1 FDIPITEL
9 ESNGLGAYS
18 NIQQVVIDLVNSGEA
33 YIDNIYFYKPAGG
46 GGGTAPT
53 TSAPVPPTRDAGDVI
68 SIFSDSYT
76 NVTGINYDPNWGQ
89 SGHTLVDPAYDP
101 GDGNVALAY
110 PNFNYQGTD
119 FAGNAQDVS
128 AMEFLHVDMWTAN
141 ATDVK
146 VTPINGSGAPT
157 ESLQGLMPIT
167 AGQWVQ
173 YDIPLSDFT
182 ASGMT
187 LDQIVQMKFDGQGGT
202 TPSDIYL
209 DNIYFYRAAG
219 GGTAPTTS
227 APVPPSRDAGDVI
240 SIFSDSYTNITG
252 INYDPNWGQ
261 SGHTLVDPAYD
272 PGDGNVALAYPNFNY
287 QGTDFAGNAQDVSA
301 MEFLHVDM
309 WTANATD
316 VKVTPINGSGAPTE
330 SLQGLMPITSGQW
343 VQYDIPLSDFTASG
357 MTLDQIVQMKFD
369 GQGGTTPSDI
379 YLDNIYFYRAAGS
392 GGTAPTTSAPVPPAR
407 DAGDVIS
414 IFSDSYTNIT
424 GINYDPNWGQSGH
437 TLVNPTYDPGD
448 GNFALAYPNFNY
460 QGTDFAGNAQDVSAM
475 EFLHVDMWTPDATVV
490 QVTPINGSGAPTE
503 SLQSLTPIT
512 TGAWNSYDIP
522 LGDYTASGMTLD
534 QIVQMKFDGQA
545 GTTPS
550 DIYLD
555 NIYFYR
561 AAAGGGGG
569 NLAADGDF
577 ESGVADP
584 WLLFAN
590 GGTAAFDNTINNGG
604 TWSGRLATG
613 GPSNPALKQ
622 ERIGAGTVAAT
633 DVVQIQFDHIG
644 SVVQPGAVFNVIL
657 FGEGSAGASFTHVF
671 SPAPSLSGSWTTFTG
686 TFTIPGG
693 TDVSEGISFLIEAV
707 CGGDAG
713 CSVVANIDNVSV
725 TLNP

>member
-1 FDIPITEL
+1 ITAGEWVQYDIPLSDFTASGMTL
-9 ESNGLGAYS
+9 DQV
-18 NIQQVVIDLVNSGEA
+18 IQMKFDGQGGTTPSDIYL
-33 YIDNIYFYKPAGG
+33 DNIYFYRAAGS
-46 GGGTAPT
+46 GGTAPT
-53 TSAPVPPTRDAGDVI
+53 TSAPAPPARDAGDVI

-76 NVTGINYDPNWGQ
+76 NITGINFDPNWGQ
-89 SGHTLVDPAYDP
+89 SGHMMVDAAYDP

-157 ESLQGLMPIT
+157 ESLQGLLPIT
-167 AGQWVQ
+167 AGEWVQ

-187 LDQIVQMKFDGQGGT
+187 LNQVVQMKFDGQGGT

-219 GGTAPTTS
+219 SGGTAPTTS
-227 APVPPSRDAGDVI
+227 APAPPARDAGDVI

-252 INYDPNWGQ
+252 INFDPNWGQ
-261 SGHTLVDPAYD
+261 SGHMMVDAAYD

-330 SLQGLMPITSGQW
+330 SLQGLLPITSGQW

-357 MTLDQIVQMKFD
+357 MTLNQVVQMKFD

-379 YLDNIYFYRAAGS
+379 YLDNIYFYRAA
-392 GGTAPTTSAPVPPAR
+392 
-407 DAGDVIS
+407 
-414 IFSDSYTNIT
+414 
-424 GINYDPNWGQSGH
+424 
-437 TLVNPTYDPGD
+437 
-448 GNFALAYPNFNY
+448 
-460 QGTDFAGNAQDVSAM
+460 
-475 EFLHVDMWTPDATVV
+475 
-490 QVTPINGSGAPTE
+490 
-503 SLQSLTPIT
+503 
-512 TGAWNSYDIP
+512 
-522 LGDYTASGMTLD
+522 
-534 QIVQMKFDGQA
+534 
-545 GTTPS
+545 
-550 DIYLD
+550 
-555 NIYFYR
+555 
-561 AAAGGGGG
+561 AGGGGG
-569 NLAADGDF
+569 SNLAADGDF
-577 ESGVADP
+577 ESGMANP
-584 WLLFAN
+584 WLLFQN
-590 GGTAAFDNTINNGG
+590 GGTAAFDNTVNNGG

-613 GPSNPALKQ
+613 GPSNPAFKQ
-622 ERIGAGTVAAT
+622 ERIGASTVAAT

-671 SPAPSLSGSWTTFTG
+671 NPAPSLSGSWTTFTG

-713 CSVVANIDNVSV
+713 CSVIANIDNVSV

>member
-1 FDIPITEL
+1 YDIPLSDFTASGMTL
-9 ESNGLGAYS
+9 DQV
-18 NIQQVVIDLVNSGEA
+18 IQMKFDGQGGTTPSDIYL
-33 YIDNIYFYKPAGG
+33 DNIYFYRAAGS
-46 GGGTAPT
+46 GGTAPT
-53 TSAPVPPTRDAGDVI
+53 TSAPAPPARDAGDVI

-76 NVTGINYDPNWGQ
+76 NITGINFDPNWGQ
-89 SGHTLVDPAYDP
+89 SGHMMVDAAYDP

-157 ESLQGLMPIT
+157 ESLQGLLPIT
-167 AGQWVQ
+167 AGEWVQ

-187 LDQIVQMKFDGQGGT
+187 LNQVIQMKFDGQGGT

-219 GGTAPTTS
+219 SGGTAPTTS
-227 APVPPSRDAGDVI
+227 APAPPARDAGDVI

-252 INYDPNWGQ
+252 INFDPNWGQ
-261 SGHTLVDPAYD
+261 SGHMMVDAAYD

-330 SLQGLMPITSGQW
+330 SLQGLLPITSGQW

-357 MTLDQIVQMKFD
+357 MTLNQVVQMKFD

-379 YLDNIYFYRAAGS
+379 YLDNIYFYRAA
-392 GGTAPTTSAPVPPAR
+392 
-407 DAGDVIS
+407 
-414 IFSDSYTNIT
+414 
-424 GINYDPNWGQSGH
+424 
-437 TLVNPTYDPGD
+437 
-448 GNFALAYPNFNY
+448 
-460 QGTDFAGNAQDVSAM
+460 
-475 EFLHVDMWTPDATVV
+475 
-490 QVTPINGSGAPTE
+490 
-503 SLQSLTPIT
+503 
-512 TGAWNSYDIP
+512 
-522 LGDYTASGMTLD
+522 
-534 QIVQMKFDGQA
+534 
-545 GTTPS
+545 
-550 DIYLD
+550 
-555 NIYFYR
+555 
-561 AAAGGGGG
+561 AGGGGG
-569 NLAADGDF
+569 SNLAADGDF
-577 ESGVADP
+577 ESGMANP
-584 WLLFAN
+584 WLLFQN
-590 GGTAAFDNTINNGG
+590 GGTAAFDNTVNNGG

-613 GPSNPALKQ
+613 GPSNPAFKQ
-622 ERIGAGTVAAT
+622 ERIGASTVAAT

-671 SPAPSLSGSWTTFTG
+671 NPAPSLSGSWTTFTG

-713 CSVVANIDNVSV
+713 CSVIANIDNVSV